1 MTLRQIQYLVALA
14 DTGHFGRA
22 AERCCATQSTLS
34 LQIRRLEDYL
44 GIRLFDRERRT
55 VCDSAPAREIVVLG
69 RRILFLAR
77 EVRRVARAAQAPGAG
92 AGARLEGSIARDPDP
107 EVYWAKPDRTRNVS
121 AAARGRGVRGG
132 GGGGG

>member
-44 GIRLFDRERRT
+44 GVQLFDRRRRA
-55 VCDSAPAREIVVLG
+55 VCDSGPAREIVALG
-69 RRILFLAR
+69 RRMLFLAD
-77 EVRRVARAAQAPGAG
+77 EIRRVAEAARAPGAG
-92 AGARLEGSIARDPDP
+92 GRARLEGSIARGRDPD
-107 EVYWAKPDRTRNVS
+107 VYWAKPGGTRAVP
-121 AAARGRGVRGG
+121 AAAPGRGVRGG
-132 GGGGG
+132 GGGG